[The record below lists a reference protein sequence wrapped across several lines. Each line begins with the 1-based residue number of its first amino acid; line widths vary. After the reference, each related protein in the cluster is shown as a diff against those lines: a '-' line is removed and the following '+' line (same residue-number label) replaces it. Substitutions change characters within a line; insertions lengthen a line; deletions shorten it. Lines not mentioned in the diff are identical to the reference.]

1 MIKCKIQVKEG
12 LNLTSRTLT
21 TEKIIQTAMSLIE
34 AQKPLTFSN
43 ISRELGTH
51 SQALYNYFPDVSA
64 LSASIDETYNAGLV
78 NKLQQQLLGLSGE
91 AAILKFATISRQ
103 YALEHFKITQFVL
116 AIPQELLNEDTMKAP
131 SSEQLK
137 NILHQL
143 LQTMHIDEWH
153 RLNAARMIRNLI
165 IGEIV
170 NVGRGWF
177 TTESVK
183 ESDSFKQ
190 MLLVALRH
198 LDEL

>member
-1 MIKCKIQVKEG
+1 M
-12 LNLTSRTLT
+12 TSRTLT
-21 TEKIIQTAMSLIE
+21 TEKIIQTAMSLIA

-51 SQALYNYFPDVSA
+51 SQALYNYFPDVST
-64 LSASIDETYNAGLV
+64 LSASIDETYNSGLV
-78 NKLQQQLLGLSGE
+78 NELQQQLLGLSGE
-91 AAILKFATISRQ
+91 EAILKFATVSRQ

-116 AIPQELLNEDTMKAP
+116 AIPRELLNENAAKAP

-137 NILHQL
+137 SILYQL
-143 LQTMHIDEWH
+143 LQTMNIDERH

-177 TTESVK
+177 TTKSVK
-183 ESDSFKQ
+183 ESESFKQ
-190 MLLVALRH
+190 MLLLALHH